1 MNPRVGALGLFN
13 LRFGCGFVRLVI
25 ILMVFLVGS
34 MLGLSVTET
43 LEVSE
48 LVFVVIVLSRGLW
61 EPSPLH
67 LDCCG
72 LMVIETLRV
81 RLVWHGSV

>member
-1 MNPRVGALGLFN
+1 MLSVCFN
-13 LRFGCGFVRLVI
+13 FRFGCGFVMLVI

-48 LVFVVIVLSRGLW
+48 LVFVAIVLSRELW
-61 EPSPLH
+61 GPSPLH
-67 LDCCG
+67 L
-72 LMVIETLRV
+72 VV
-81 RLVWHGSV
+81 VV

>member
-13 LRFGCGFVRLVI
+13 LRFGCGFVILVI

-48 LVFVVIVLSRGLW
+48 LVLWLVLSSRVLLGS
-61 EPSPLH
+61 SPIH
-67 LDCCG
+67 L
-72 LMVIETLRV
+72 VV
-81 RLVWHGSV
+81 VV